1 MFLEVVYS
9 PLTFTRPPSNVE
21 SPEVVYVPLKLFIPF
36 EKEDAPVT
44 FITPS
49 TVKTVFASLPI
60 TVAAFELLTVMP
72 LPILIE
78 AVLPERPV
86 SAGRV
91 RVQPFVRFI
100 AALPPFLTDKS
111 IAIA

>member
-1 MFLEVVYS
+1 MLFLEVVYS
-9 PLTFTRPPSNVE
+9 PLIFTRPPSNVE
-21 SPEVVYVPLKLFIPF
+21 SPEVVNV
-36 EKEDAPVT
+36 
-44 FITPS
+44 PS

-60 TVAAFELLTVMP
+60 TVTAFELVTVMP

-86 SAGRV
+86 PAGRV
-91 RVQPFVRFI
+91 RYQPFVRFI